1 MFTRKGVSVFAAV
14 LAVTVLLTGCM
25 RIGGE
30 IDTTKSAKKY
40 TESVT
45 VWFNKAKVDGYAA
58 GGGSTLNM
66 SGSDLDASDISSF
79 MTEIQK
85 YPVVTIG
92 GKEYYKSET
101 QKTKESYYKGKGKA
115 DPIVTR
121 SSIYSADASETVGD
135 SVSEDLDS
143 AEAYMSE
150 ILERI
155 VIKVKFKD
163 KIAKTNGKLSKDKR
177 TAIFSYDV
185 KALNKVKEIYAYTT
199 SAKRTLKQDRKTA
212 KGAGKN

>member
-1 MFTRKGVSVFAAV
+1 MFTRKSFKILAAV
-14 LAVTVLLTGCM
+14 VAISVLLTGCM
-25 RIGGE
+25 RVGGE

-45 VWFNKAKVDGYAA
+45 VWFNKAKVDTYAA
-58 GGGSTLNM
+58 GGSAVNAQD
-66 SGSDLDASDISSF
+66 SGMDSVDISAF

-85 YPVVTIG
+85 YPVVKIG
-92 GKEYYKSET
+92 NKEYYKSET
-101 QKTKESYYKGKGKA
+101 QKSKEPYYSGKGKA

-150 ILERI
+150 ILERV

-163 KIAKTNGKLSKDKR
+163 KITKTNGKLSKDKR

-185 KALNKVKEIYAYTT
+185 KALNKVKELYAYTAT
-199 SAKRTLKQDRKTA
+199 AERTLAQDRKTA
-212 KGAGKN
+212 KGAGKK